1 MTPERYHHLEERGG
15 AADLSSRA
23 KFALSGADRVRYLNG
38 QVTNDVKGASTD
50 AAIYA
55 CVTNAKGRIEGDV
68 YIHCALGTEG
78 PLLLD
83 AEEGLR
89 EHLSARLDRYIVADD
104 VELLDVTEDWRL
116 WHFFGPCAEVARSL
130 PLPEGSARLESTR
143 MGLPGVD
150 VWMPSTGAGL
160 ELPGDVPILTAEE
173 WEGLRILRGIP
184 RWPREIN
191 GDAFPQEAG
200 LESRAMSFTK
210 GCYIGQ
216 EILSRIKLT
225 GKMPRHLMR
234 IEVKELAADAPALEA
249 EGAPWILLD
258 GSQEPPR
265 AVGQVTSATRHPA
278 LDRIVGLAYVRHGL
292 EVGDSLLIGS
302 EEPLRIFAKVDISLT

>member
-1 MTPERYHHLEERGG
+1 MVPESYQHLVQRGG
-15 AADLSSRA
+15 AADLSPRA
-23 KFALSGADRVRYLNG
+23 KFALSGRDRVRYLNG
-38 QVTNDVKGASTD
+38 QVTNDVKSASAD

-68 YIHCALGTEG
+68 YIHSAPGAEG

-116 WHFFGPCAEVARSL
+116 WHFFGPCADVARSL

-150 VWMPSTGAGL
+150 VWLPATGPGL
-160 ELPGDVPILTAEE
+160 ALPGDVQILTAEE
-173 WEGLRILRGIP
+173 WEALRILRGIP

-191 GDAFPQEAG
+191 ADAFPQEAG

-225 GKMPRHLMR
+225 GKMPRRLVR
-234 IEVKELAADAPALEA
+234 IELTEMAADAPAWEA
-249 EGAPWILLD
+249 AGAPLILFD
-258 GSQEPPR
+258 GSQEPPKV
-265 AVGQVTSATRHPA
+265 VGQVTSVTRHPA
-278 LDRIVGLAYVRHGL
+278 LDRVVGLAYVRHGL

-302 EEPLRIFAKVDISLT
+302 EEPLRIFAKVDISPT